1 MYEFEYTNGFYRQEV
16 NLIIEFISQE
26 LVVIKKNRKNLTT
39 FCFSENIKGKLLF
52 IDFQRIVNEIQRMA
66 IEIDFLENKKL
77 YYIKIKEKQE
87 LK

>member
-1 MYEFEYTNGFYRQEV
+1 MYEFEYMNGFYEQEV
-16 NLIIEFISQE
+16 DLIIQFISKE
-26 LVVIKKNRKNLTT
+26 LLVIKKNKKNLTN

-52 IDFQRIVNEIQRMA
+52 IDFQRIVNEIQRMG
-66 IEIDFLENKKL
+66 IEIEFLESKML